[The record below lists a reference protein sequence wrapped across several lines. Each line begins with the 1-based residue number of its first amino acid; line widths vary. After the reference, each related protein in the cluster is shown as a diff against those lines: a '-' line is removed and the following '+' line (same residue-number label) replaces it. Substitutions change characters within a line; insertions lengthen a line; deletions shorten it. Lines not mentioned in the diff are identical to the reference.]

1 MMPLIVCLALCIPLI
16 GFLVQLCASSFL
28 TRKQS
33 GIIAS
38 GAVLISFALF
48 IGILSAY
55 LQGQMQPLSFPYF
68 EWIPVQGLQ
77 TNFSLHIDSLS
88 LLMCLI
94 ITGVGF
100 LIHVYSMGYM
110 EYESDYVRY
119 FAFLN
124 FFIFSMLLL
133 VLADNLLLLFVGW
146 EGVGLASYLL
156 IGYDYYRKSAADAAT
171 KAFVVNRI
179 GDFGLLLGLLLTFQ
193 LFGTTNMAAVSEG
206 AASYPVGSPMLTIIA
221 LLYFV
226 GACGKSAQLPLH
238 VWLADAMEGPTPV
251 SALIHAATMV
261 TAGVYLIV
269 RMDALYIQTPLA
281 LLIIGSVGAATAIF
295 AALAAVGQTELKRV
309 LAYSTVS
316 QLGFMF
322 IACGAGAFYAAMFHL
337 TMHAFVKALL
347 FLSAGNVLHML
358 HGENDMRKMGGLRHF
373 LPQTNVLFFIGALAL
388 AGMPPFA
395 AFFSKDL
402 ILEQEHHAGLDFLFY
417 VALTASTLTAFY
429 MMRAYCLTFTG
440 ASRGGADKEAEN
452 PKEAPKIMLTPVWI
466 LAILSIVG
474 GFLGF
479 AFTKKPV
486 LVEFLNQ
493 IGISPSEIEMSSHFR
508 FSEVMALALAGGL
521 LGITIAAL
529 LYTKFYDKLG
539 HTVKLFKKAFYF
551 DALYD
556 FLFVRPLRALSKAIS
571 GFFEPK
577 IFGESI
583 QQVSQATQST
593 ASLLQLAQ
601 SGQIRSYVA
610 WMAIGAAFLL
620 AYILSLVGTGVF

>member
-1 MMPLIVCLALCIPLI
+1 MMSLIVCLALCAPLLSFI
-16 GFLVQLCASSFL
+16 FQICASSIL
-28 TRKQS
+28 SRKQTAM
-33 GIIAS
+33 IACAS
-38 GAVLISFALF
+38 ILISFALF
-48 IGILSAY
+48 IGILAIY
-55 LQGQMQPLSFPYF
+55 LQGGMKPMYFPIF
-68 EWIPVQGLQ
+68 QWIPIAGLQ
-77 TNFSLHIDSLS
+77 ADFSLHIDSLS
-88 LLMCLI
+88 LLMAMI
-94 ITGVGF
+94 ITGIGF
-100 LIHVYSMGYM
+100 LIHVYSAGYM
-110 EYESDYVRY
+110 EYEKDYVRY

-171 KAFVVNRI
+171 KAFVVNRV

-193 LFGTTNMAAVSEG
+193 TFGTTNMVAVSEG
-206 AASYPVGSPMLTIIA
+206 AANYPVGSPLLTIMA

-261 TAGVYLIV
+261 TAGVYLVV
-269 RMDALYIQTPLA
+269 RMDVLYIQTPLA
-281 LLIIGSVGAATAIF
+281 LQIVGVVGAATALF
-295 AALAAVGQTELKRV
+295 AALAAAGQTELKRV

-322 IACGAGAFYAAMFHL
+322 LACGAKAFYAAMFHL

-358 HGENDMRKMGGLRHF
+358 HGVNDMRKMGGLMHRLPKTNWLF
-373 LPQTNVLFFIGALAL
+373 LIGALAL
-388 AGMPPFA
+388 SGIPPFA

-402 ILEQEHHAGLDFLFY
+402 ILEQEHLAGFDFLFY
-417 VALTASTLTAFY
+417 TALAASTLTAFY

-440 ASRGGADKEAEN
+440 KSRLDPELESN
-452 PKEAPKIMLTPVWI
+452 TSTEAPYVMLIPVGL

-479 AFTKKPV
+479 AFTRKPI
-486 LVEFLNQ
+486 LIDFLSQ
-493 IGISPSEIEMSSHFR
+493 IGISASEIEMSSHFH
-508 FSEVMALALAGGL
+508 FSEVMGLALAGGI
-521 LGITIAAL
+521 LGIVISAL
-529 LYTKFYDKLG
+529 LYSQFYQKLG
-539 HTVKLFKKAFYF
+539 ATVQLLKQAFYV
-551 DALYD
+551 DDLYNL
-556 FLFVRPLRALSKAIS
+556 LFVRPLRGLSRAIS
-571 GFFEPK
+571 SFFEPK
-577 IFGESI
+577 IFSESI
-583 QQVSQATQST
+583 HQVSRATLST
-593 ASLLQLAQ
+593 ASLMQHIQ

-610 WMAIGAAFLL
+610 WMAIGAAFLV
-620 AYILSLVGTGVF
+620 AYVLSLTGTGVF